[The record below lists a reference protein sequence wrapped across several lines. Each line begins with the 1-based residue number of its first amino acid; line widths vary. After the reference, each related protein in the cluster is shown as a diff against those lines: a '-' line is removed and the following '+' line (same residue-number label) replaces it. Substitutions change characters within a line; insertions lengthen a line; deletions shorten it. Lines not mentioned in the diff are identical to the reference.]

1 MPTLQEQAKTIND
14 LIDKAKTAADKGDIE
29 TARKLQEE
37 IQTAK
42 DAYNS
47 EKEVVDAISAEEKVG
62 GDSEPATS
70 KESETEEK
78 NDKPDAEKDLK
89 KPAPEKEEST
99 KEEEPKADEKEQP
112 EEKPEAPVEEKTP
125 EELEEE
131 KKKKLGGKR
140 SMARK
145 ILGNQDN
152 KFSEETQAFLDY
164 VKTKGAQRDNVTS
177 VEAQPI
183 IPEDIKYQPEE
194 LPETFVDLKKF
205 VNVQPVTTAAGSH
218 PILNPAQ
225 ETMVSVEELEKNPEL
240 AKPKFTDIDYKVKT
254 YRGQIPVSQES
265 LDDSE
270 ANLANIVAQ
279 NNARQAVNTTNKYIA
294 DVMKSFEAVNTA
306 DLDDIKQI
314 INVEIDP
321 AYNLSLVVSQSFYQA
336 LDTLKDKNGQYL
348 LKQDITSPTGTVLF
362 GRPVF
367 IIKDELFGNK
377 GDKKAFIGDLKYAVF
392 FADRK
397 QASVKWVENEI
408 YGQVLAAYMRFDVKK
423 GVEEAGRFLTYTGT
437 AGDLGTGSEPQA

>member
-1 MPTLQEQAKTIND
+1 MATLQEQAKSIND
-14 LIDKAKTAADKGDIE
+14 LIDQAQKAVNNGDVE
-29 TARKLQEE
+29 TARKLKEE
-37 IQTAK
+37 IQQAK
-42 DAYNS
+42 DTYN
-47 EKEVVDAISAEEKVG
+47 EQKEIVDSVSAEEKIS
-62 GDSEPATS
+62 GDSEAS
-70 KESETEEK
+70 KDKTETEEK
-78 NDKPDAEKDLK
+78 NDKPEAETVPEKDTEAK
-89 KPAPEKEEST
+89 QEGDK
-99 KEEEPKADEKEQP
+99 EPKADEEEVP
-112 EEKPEAPVEEKTP
+112 EEKPETPVEEKTP

-140 SMARK
+140 SMARQ
-145 ILGNQDN
+145 ILENKENQLSDEA
-152 KFSEETQAFLDY
+152 KGFVEYLKS
-164 VKTKGAQRDNVTS
+164 KGAKRDNVKS
-177 VEAQPI
+177 VDAQPI

-408 YGQVLAAYMRFDVKK
+408 YGQILAAYMRFDVKK

>member
-1 MPTLQEQAKTIND
+1 MPTLQEQAKSIND
-14 LIDKAKTAADKGDIE
+14 LIDQAQKAVNNGDVE
-29 TARKLQEE
+29 TARKLKEE
-37 IQTAK
+37 ITQAK
-42 DAYNS
+42 EAYN
-47 EKEVVDAISAEEKVG
+47 EQKEIVDSVSAEEKIS
-62 GDSEPATS
+62 GDSEAP
-70 KESETEEK
+70 KETTETEEK
-78 NDKPDAEKDLK
+78 NDKPDAESALEKDAEA
-89 KPAPEKEEST
+89 KPEQDK
-99 KEEEPKADEKEQP
+99 EPKADEKEVP
-112 EEKPEAPVEEKTP
+112 EEKPETPVEEKTP

-145 ILGNQDN
+145 ILGNQD
-152 KFSEETQAFLDY
+152 KFSEETEAFLNY
-164 VKTKGAQRDNVTS
+164 VKSKGAQRDNVTS

-183 IPEDIKYQPEE
+183 IPEDIKYTPEE

-205 VNVQPVTTAAGSH
+205 VNVQPVTTASGSH

-225 ETMVSVEELEKNPEL
+225 ETMVSVEELAKNPEL
-240 AKPKFTDIDYKVKT
+240 ASPKFTDIDYKVKT
-254 YRGQIPVSQES
+254 YRGQIPVSQEA

-270 ANLANIVAQ
+270 ANLANIIAK

-294 DVMKSFEAVNTA
+294 DVMKSFAPVDTA
-306 DLDDIKQI
+306 NLDDIKAI
-314 INVEIDP
+314 INVDIDP

-367 IIKDELFGNK
+367 IIKDELFGAK
-377 GDKKAFIGDLKYAVF
+377 GDKKAFIGDLNYAVF

-408 YGQVLAAYMRFDVKK
+408 YGQILAAYMRFDVKK
-423 GVEEAGRFLTYTGT
+423 GVEEAGRFITYTGT
-437 AGDLGTGSEPQA
+437 AGDLGTGSEPVA

>member
-1 MPTLQEQAKTIND
+1 MATLQEQAKSIND
-14 LIDKAKTAADKGDIE
+14 LIDQAQKAVNNGDVE
-29 TARKLQEE
+29 TARKLKEE
-37 IQTAK
+37 IQQAK
-42 DAYNS
+42 DTYN
-47 EKEVVDAISAEEKVG
+47 EQKEIVDSVSAEEKIS
-62 GDSEPATS
+62 GDSEAP
-70 KESETEEK
+70 KEKTETEAK
-78 NDKPDAEKDLK
+78 NDKPEAETVPEKDTEA
-89 KPAPEKEEST
+89 KPDVDK
-99 KEEEPKADEKEQP
+99 EPKADEKEQP
-112 EEKPEAPVEEKTP
+112 EEKPEIPVEEKTP

-140 SMARK
+140 SMARQ
-145 ILGNQDN
+145 ILENKENQLSDEA
-152 KFSEETQAFLDY
+152 KGFVEYLKS
-164 VKTKGAQRDNVTS
+164 KGAKRDNVKS
-177 VEAQPI
+177 VDAQPI

>member
-1 MPTLQEQAKTIND
+1 MATLQEQAKSIND
-14 LIDKAKTAADKGDIE
+14 LIDQAQKAVNNGDVE
-29 TARKLQEE
+29 TARKLKEE
-37 IQTAK
+37 IQQAK
-42 DAYNS
+42 DTYN
-47 EKEVVDAISAEEKVG
+47 EQKEIVDSVSAEEKIS
-62 GDSEPATS
+62 GDSEAP
-70 KESETEEK
+70 KEKTETEAKNEKPEAENVPEK
-78 NDKPDAEKDLK
+78 NAEAKPDVDK
-89 KPAPEKEEST
+89 
-99 KEEEPKADEKEQP
+99 EPKADEKEQP
-112 EEKPEAPVEEKTP
+112 EEKPETPVEEKTP

-140 SMARK
+140 SMARQ
-145 ILGNQDN
+145 ILENKEN
-152 KFSEETQAFLDY
+152 KFSEEAEAFLKY
-164 VKTKGAQRDNVTS
+164 VQSKGAQRDNVTS

-205 VNVQPVTTAAGSH
+205 VNVQPVTTASGSH

-225 ETMVSVEELEKNPEL
+225 ETMVSVEELAKNPEL
-240 AKPKFTDIDYKVKT
+240 ASPKFTDIDYKVKT
-254 YRGQIPVSQES
+254 YRGQIPVSQEA

-270 ANLANIVAQ
+270 ANLANIIAK

-294 DVMKSFEAVNTA
+294 DVMKSFEPVDTA
-306 DLDDIKQI
+306 NLDDIKAI
-314 INVEIDP
+314 INVDIDP

-367 IIKDELFGNK
+367 IIKDELFGAK
-377 GDKKAFIGDLKYAVF
+377 GDKKAFIGDLNYAVF

-408 YGQVLAAYMRFDVKK
+408 YGQILAAYMRFDVKK
-423 GVEEAGRFLTYTGT
+423 GVEEAGRFITYTGT
-437 AGDLGTGSEPQA
+437 AGDLGTGSEPTA

>member
-1 MPTLQEQAKTIND
+1 MATLQEQAKSIND
-14 LIDKAKTAADKGDIE
+14 LIDQAQKAVNNGDVE
-29 TARKLQEE
+29 TARKLKEE
-37 IQTAK
+37 IQQAK
-42 DAYNS
+42 DTYN
-47 EKEVVDAISAEEKVG
+47 EQKEIVDSVSAEEKIS
-62 GDSEPATS
+62 GDSEAPKDKT
-70 KESETEEK
+70 ETEAKNEKPEAENVPEK
-78 NDKPDAEKDLK
+78 NAEAKPDVDK
-89 KPAPEKEEST
+89 
-99 KEEEPKADEKEQP
+99 EPKADEKEQP
-112 EEKPEAPVEEKTP
+112 EEKPETPIEEKTP

-145 ILGNQDN
+145 ILENKENQLSDEA
-152 KFSEETQAFLDY
+152 KGFVEYLKS
-164 VKTKGAQRDNVTS
+164 KGAKRDNVKS
-177 VEAQPI
+177 VDAQPI

>member
-1 MPTLQEQAKTIND
+1 MATLQEQAKSIND
-14 LIDKAKTAADKGDIE
+14 LIDQAQKAVNNGDVE
-29 TARKLQEE
+29 TARKLKEE
-37 IQTAK
+37 IQQAK
-42 DAYNS
+42 DTYN
-47 EKEVVDAISAEEKVG
+47 EQKEIVDSVSAEEKIS
-62 GDSEPATS
+62 GDSEAP
-70 KESETEEK
+70 KEKTETEAK
-78 NDKPDAEKDLK
+78 NEKPDAEPPTEDKQ
-89 KPAPEKEEST
+89 PEQDKA
-99 KEEEPKADEKEQP
+99 PKADEKEVP
-112 EEKPEAPVEEKTP
+112 EEKPETPVEEKTP

-152 KFSEETQAFLDY
+152 KFSEETEAFLNY
-164 VKTKGAQRDNVTS
+164 VKSKGAQRDNVTS

-205 VNVQPVTTAAGSH
+205 VNVQPVTTASGSH

-225 ETMVSVEELEKNPEL
+225 ETMVSVEELAKNPEL
-240 AKPKFTDIDYKVKT
+240 ASPKFTDIDYKVKT
-254 YRGQIPVSQES
+254 YRGQIPVSQEA

-270 ANLANIVAQ
+270 ANLANIIAR

-294 DVMKSFEAVNTA
+294 DVMKTFAPVDTA
-306 DLDDIKQI
+306 NLDDIKQI

-367 IIKDELFGNK
+367 IIKDELFGAK
-377 GDKKAFIGDLKYAVF
+377 GDKKAFIGDLNYAVF

-408 YGQVLAAYMRFDVKK
+408 YGQILAAYMRFDVKK
-423 GVEEAGRFLTYTGT
+423 GVEEAGRFITYTGT
-437 AGDLGTGSEPQA
+437 AGDLGTGSEPTA

>member
-1 MPTLQEQAKTIND
+1 MPTLQEQAKSIND
-14 LIDKAKTAADKGDIE
+14 LIDQAQTAANKGDIE
-29 TARKLQEE
+29 TARKLQDE
-37 IQTAK
+37 ITQAK
-42 DAYNS
+42 EAYNS
-47 EKEVVDAISAEEKVG
+47 EKEVVDSVSSEEKIDG
-62 GDSEPATS
+62 GSETS
-70 KESETEEK
+70 EDKTETEEK
-78 NDKPDAEKDLK
+78 NEKPDAEP
-89 KPAPEKEEST
+89 PAEDKE
-99 KEEEPKADEKEQP
+99 ADEKPKEDEGEQP
-112 EEKPEAPVEEKTP
+112 EEKEEESVEEP
-125 EELEEE
+125 SEEELEEE

-140 SMARK
+140 SMARQ
-145 ILGNQDN
+145 ILEN
-152 KFSEETQAFLDY
+152 KENKYSEETQAFLDY

-205 VNVQPVTTAAGSH
+205 VNVQPVTTASGSH

-225 ETMVSVEELEKNPEL
+225 ETMVSVEELAKNPEL
-240 AKPKFTDIDYKVKT
+240 ASPKFTDIDYKVKT
-254 YRGQIPVSQES
+254 YRGQIPVSQEA

-270 ANLANIVAQ
+270 ANLANIIAK

-294 DVMKSFEAVNTA
+294 DVMKSFAAVDTA
-306 DLDDIKQI
+306 NLDDIKQI
-314 INVEIDP
+314 INVDIDP

-367 IIKDELFGNK
+367 IIKDELFGVK
-377 GDKKAFIGDLKYAVF
+377 GDKKAFIGDLNYAVF

-408 YGQVLAAYMRFDVKK
+408 YGQILAAYMRFDVKK

-437 AGDLGTGSEPQA
+437 AGDGTTTEPTA

>member
-1 MPTLQEQAKTIND
+1 MATLQEQAKSIND
-14 LIDKAKTAADKGDIE
+14 LIDQAQRAVNNGDVE
-29 TARKLQEE
+29 TARKLKEE
-37 IQTAK
+37 ITQAK
-42 DAYNS
+42 DTYN
-47 EKEVVDAISAEEKVG
+47 EQKEIVDSVSAEEKIS
-62 GDSEPATS
+62 GDSEAP
-70 KESETEEK
+70 KETTETEEK
-78 NDKPDAEKDLK
+78 NDKPDAESAPKKDAEV
-89 KPAPEKEEST
+89 KPEQDKET
-99 KEEEPKADEKEQP
+99 KADEKEVP
-112 EEKPEAPVEEKTP
+112 EENPETPVEEKTP
-125 EELEEE
+125 EELIDE

-140 SMARK
+140 SMART
-145 ILGNQDN
+145 ILDNKDN
-152 KFSEETQAFLDY
+152 KFSEEAQNFMKY
-164 VKTKGAQRDNVTS
+164 VKSKGAQRDNVTS

-205 VNVQPVTTAAGSH
+205 VNVQPVTTASGSH

-225 ETMVSVEELEKNPEL
+225 ETMVSVEELAKNPEL
-240 AKPKFTDIDYKVKT
+240 ASPKFTDIDYKVKT
-254 YRGQIPVSQES
+254 YRGQIPVSQEA

-270 ANLANIVAQ
+270 ANLANIIAK

-294 DVMKSFEAVNTA
+294 DVMKSFEPVDTA
-306 DLDDIKQI
+306 NLDDIKAI
-314 INVEIDP
+314 INVDIDP

-367 IIKDELFGNK
+367 IIKDELFGAK
-377 GDKKAFIGDLKYAVF
+377 GDKKAFIGDLNYAVF

-408 YGQVLAAYMRFDVKK
+408 YGQILAAYMRFDVKK
-423 GVEEAGRFLTYTGT
+423 GVEEAGRFITYTGT

>member
-1 MPTLQEQAKTIND
+1 MATLQEQAKSIND
-14 LIDKAKTAADKGDIE
+14 LIDQAQKAVNNGDVE
-29 TARKLQEE
+29 TARKLKEE
-37 IQTAK
+37 IQQAK
-42 DAYNS
+42 DTYN
-47 EKEVVDAISAEEKVG
+47 EQKEIVDSVSAEEKIS
-62 GDSEPATS
+62 GDSEAP
-70 KESETEEK
+70 KEKTETEAKNEK
-78 NDKPDAEKDLK
+78 PEAETVPEKDTEAKPDVDK
-89 KPAPEKEEST
+89 
-99 KEEEPKADEKEQP
+99 EPKADEKEQP
-112 EEKPEAPVEEKTP
+112 EEKPETPVEEKTP

-140 SMARK
+140 SMARQ
-145 ILGNQDN
+145 ILENKENQLSD
-152 KFSEETQAFLDY
+152 E
-164 VKTKGAQRDNVTS
+164 VKGFVEYLKSKGAKRDNVKS
-177 VEAQPI
+177 VDAQPI

-306 DLDDIKQI
+306 NLDDIKEI

-336 LDTLKDKNGQYL
+336 LDTLKDKNEQYL

-367 IIKDELFGNK
+367 IIKDELFGAK

-397 QASVKWVENEI
+397 QVSVKWVENEI

>member
-1 MPTLQEQAKTIND
+1 MATLKEQAKSIND
-14 LIDKAKTAADKGDIE
+14 LIDQAQKAVNNGDVE
-29 TARKLQEE
+29 TARKLKEE
-37 IQTAK
+37 IQQAK
-42 DAYNS
+42 DIYN
-47 EKEVVDAISAEEKVG
+47 EQKEIVDSVSAEEKIS
-62 GDSEPATS
+62 GDSEAP
-70 KESETEEK
+70 KEKTETEAKNEKPEAENVPEK
-78 NDKPDAEKDLK
+78 NAEAKPDVDK
-89 KPAPEKEEST
+89 
-99 KEEEPKADEKEQP
+99 EPKADEKEQP
-112 EEKPEAPVEEKTP
+112 EEKPETPVEEKTP

-140 SMARK
+140 SMARQ
-145 ILGNQDN
+145 ILENKENQLSDEA
-152 KFSEETQAFLDY
+152 KGFVEYLKS
-164 VKTKGAQRDNVTS
+164 KGAKRDNVKS
-177 VEAQPI
+177 VDAQPI

-367 IIKDELFGNK
+367 IIKDELFGVK
-377 GDKKAFIGDLKYAVF
+377 GDKKAFIGDLNYAVF

-408 YGQVLAAYMRFDVKK
+408 YGQILAAYMRFDVKK

-437 AGDLGTGSEPQA
+437 AGDLGTGSEPTA

>member
-1 MPTLQEQAKTIND
+1 MATLQEQAKSIND
-14 LIDKAKTAADKGDIE
+14 LIDQAQKAVKNGDVE
-29 TARKLQEE
+29 TARKLKEE
-37 IQTAK
+37 IQQAK
-42 DAYNS
+42 DTYN
-47 EKEVVDAISAEEKVG
+47 EQKEIVDSVSAEEKIS
-62 GDSEPATS
+62 GDSEAP
-70 KESETEEK
+70 KEKTETEAK
-78 NDKPDAEKDLK
+78 NEKPDAEPPTEDKQ
-89 KPAPEKEEST
+89 PEQDK
-99 KEEEPKADEKEQP
+99 EPKANEKEVP
-112 EEKPEAPVEEKTP
+112 EEKPETPVEEKTP

-152 KFSEETQAFLDY
+152 KFSEETEAFLNY
-164 VKTKGAQRDNVTS
+164 VKSKGAQRDNVTS

-205 VNVQPVTTAAGSH
+205 VNVQPVTTASGSH

-225 ETMVSVEELEKNPEL
+225 ETMVSVEELAKNPEL
-240 AKPKFTDIDYKVKT
+240 ASPKFTDIDYKVKT
-254 YRGQIPVSQES
+254 YRGQIPVSQEA

-270 ANLANIVAQ
+270 ANLANIIAK

-294 DVMKSFEAVNTA
+294 DVMKTFAPVDTA
-306 DLDDIKQI
+306 NLDDIKQI

-367 IIKDELFGNK
+367 IIKDELFGAK
-377 GDKKAFIGDLKYAVF
+377 GDKKAFIGDLNYAVF

-408 YGQVLAAYMRFDVKK
+408 YGQILAAYMRFDVKK
-423 GVEEAGRFLTYTGT
+423 GVEEAGRFITYTGT
-437 AGDLGTGSEPQA
+437 AGDLGTGSEPTA

>member
-1 MPTLQEQAKTIND
+1 MPTLQEQAKSIND
-14 LIDKAKTAADKGDIE
+14 LIDQAQSAANKGDIK

-37 IQTAK
+37 ITQAK

-47 EKEVVDAISAEEKVG
+47 EKEVVDSISAEEKVG
-62 GDSEPATS
+62 SDSEAP
-70 KESETEEK
+70 KETTETEEK
-78 NDKPDAEKDLK
+78 NDKPDAEPSAEEKDVED
-89 KPAPEKEEST
+89 KP
-99 KEEEPKADEKEQP
+99 EPKTEET
-112 EEKPEAPVEEKTP
+112 EKPEAPVEEKTP
-125 EELEEE
+125 EELDEE

-140 SMARK
+140 SMARQ
-145 ILGNQDN
+145 ILENKEN
-152 KFSEETQAFLDY
+152 KFSKEAEAFLKY
-164 VKTKGAQRDNVTS
+164 VQSKGAQRDNVTS

-205 VNVQPVTTAAGSH
+205 VNVQPVTTASGSH

-225 ETMVSVEELEKNPEL
+225 ETMVSVEELAKNPEL
-240 AKPKFTDIDYKVKT
+240 ASPKFTDIDYKVKT
-254 YRGQIPVSQES
+254 YRGQIPVSQEA

-270 ANLANIVAQ
+270 ANLANIIAK

-294 DVMKSFEAVNTA
+294 DVMKSFAPVNTA
-306 DLDDIKQI
+306 NLDDIKQI
-314 INVEIDP
+314 INVDIDP
-321 AYNLSLVVSQSFYQA
+321 AYNLSIVASQSFYQA

-367 IIKDELFGNK
+367 IIKDELFGVK
-377 GDKKAFIGDLKYAVF
+377 GDKKAFIGDLNYAVF

-408 YGQVLAAYMRFDVKK
+408 YGQILAAYMRFDVKK

-437 AGDLGTGSEPQA
+437 AGDGGTTETTDPAA

>member
-1 MPTLQEQAKTIND
+1 MATLQEQAKSIND
-14 LIDKAKTAADKGDIE
+14 LIDQAQKAVNNGDVE
-29 TARKLQEE
+29 TARKLKEE
-37 IQTAK
+37 IQQAK
-42 DAYNS
+42 DTYN
-47 EKEVVDAISAEEKVG
+47 EQKEIVDSVSAEEKIS
-62 GDSEPATS
+62 GDSEAP
-70 KESETEEK
+70 KEKTETEAKNEK
-78 NDKPDAEKDLK
+78 PEAETVPEKDTEAKPDVDK
-89 KPAPEKEEST
+89 
-99 KEEEPKADEKEQP
+99 EPKADEKEQP
-112 EEKPEAPVEEKTP
+112 EEKPETPVEEKTP

-140 SMARK
+140 SMARQ
-145 ILGNQDN
+145 ILENKENQLSD
-152 KFSEETQAFLDY
+152 E
-164 VKTKGAQRDNVTS
+164 VKGFVEYLKSKGAKRDNVKS
-177 VEAQPI
+177 VDAQPI

-306 DLDDIKQI
+306 NLDDIKEI

-336 LDTLKDKNGQYL
+336 LDTLKDKNEQYL

>member
-1 MPTLQEQAKTIND
+1 MATLQEQAKSIND
-14 LIDKAKTAADKGDIE
+14 LIDQAQKAVNNGDVE
-29 TARKLQEE
+29 TARKLKEE
-37 IQTAK
+37 IQQAK
-42 DAYNS
+42 DTYN
-47 EKEVVDAISAEEKVG
+47 EQKEIVDSLSAEEKIS
-62 GDSEPATS
+62 GDSEAP
-70 KESETEEK
+70 KEKTETEAK
-78 NDKPDAEKDLK
+78 NEKPDAEPPTEDKQ
-89 KPAPEKEEST
+89 PEQDKA
-99 KEEEPKADEKEQP
+99 PKADEKEVP
-112 EEKPEAPVEEKTP
+112 EEKPETPVEEKTP

-140 SMARK
+140 SMARQ
-145 ILGNQDN
+145 ILEN
-152 KFSEETQAFLDY
+152 KENKYSEETQAFLNY

-205 VNVQPVTTAAGSH
+205 VNVQPVTTASGSH

-225 ETMVSVEELEKNPEL
+225 ETMVSVEELAKNPEL
-240 AKPKFTDIDYKVKT
+240 ASPKFTDIDYKVKT
-254 YRGQIPVSQES
+254 YRGQIPVSQEA

-270 ANLANIVAQ
+270 ANLANIIAK
-279 NNARQAVNTTNKYIA
+279 NNARQAVNTTNKHIA
-294 DVMKSFEAVNTA
+294 YVMKTFAPVDTA
-306 DLDDIKQI
+306 NLDDIKQI
-314 INVEIDP
+314 INVDIDP

-367 IIKDELFGNK
+367 IIKDELFGVK
-377 GDKKAFIGDLKYAVF
+377 GDKKAFIGDLNYAVF

-408 YGQVLAAYMRFDVKK
+408 YGQILAAYMRFDVKK

-437 AGDLGTGSEPQA
+437 AGDVVTP

>member
-1 MPTLQEQAKTIND
+1 MATLQEQAKSIND
-14 LIDKAKTAADKGDIE
+14 LIDQAQKAVNNGDVE
-29 TARKLQEE
+29 TARKLKEE
-37 IQTAK
+37 IQQAK
-42 DAYNS
+42 DTYN
-47 EKEVVDAISAEEKVG
+47 EQKEIVDSVSAEEKIS
-62 GDSEPATS
+62 GDSEAP
-70 KESETEEK
+70 KEKTETEAKNEK
-78 NDKPDAEKDLK
+78 PEAETVPEKDTEAKPDVDK
-89 KPAPEKEEST
+89 
-99 KEEEPKADEKEQP
+99 EPKADEKEQP
-112 EEKPEAPVEEKTP
+112 EEKPETPVEEKTP

-205 VNVQPVTTAAGSH
+205 VNVQPVTTASGSH

-225 ETMVSVEELEKNPEL
+225 ETMVSVEELAKNPEL
-240 AKPKFTDIDYKVKT
+240 ASPKFTDIDYKVKT
-254 YRGQIPVSQES
+254 YRGQIPVSQEA

-270 ANLANIVAQ
+270 ANLANIIAK

-294 DVMKSFEAVNTA
+294 DVMKSFAAVDTA
-306 DLDDIKQI
+306 NLDDIKQI
-314 INVEIDP
+314 INVDIDP

-367 IIKDELFGNK
+367 IIKDELFGVK

-408 YGQVLAAYMRFDVKK
+408 YGQILAAYMRFDVKK

-437 AGDLGTGSEPQA
+437 AGDVVTP

>member
-1 MPTLQEQAKTIND
+1 MATLQEQAKSIND
-14 LIDKAKTAADKGDIE
+14 LIDQAQKAVNNGDVE
-29 TARKLQEE
+29 TARKLKEE
-37 IQTAK
+37 IQQAK
-42 DAYNS
+42 DTYN
-47 EKEVVDAISAEEKVG
+47 EQKEIVDSVSAEEKIS
-62 GDSEPATS
+62 GDSEAS
-70 KESETEEK
+70 KDKTETEEK
-78 NDKPDAEKDLK
+78 NDKPEAETVPEKDTEAK
-89 KPAPEKEEST
+89 QEGDK
-99 KEEEPKADEKEQP
+99 EPKADEKEQP
-112 EEKPEAPVEEKTP
+112 VEKPEAPIEEKTP

-140 SMARK
+140 SMARQ
-145 ILGNQDN
+145 ILDNKDN
-152 KFSEETQAFLDY
+152 KFSEEAQNFMKY
-164 VKTKGAQRDNVTS
+164 IKSKGAQRDNVTS

-205 VNVQPVTTAAGSH
+205 VNVQPVTTASGSH

-225 ETMVSVEELEKNPEL
+225 ETMVSVEELAKNPEL
-240 AKPKFTDIDYKVKT
+240 ASPKFTDIDYKVKT
-254 YRGQIPVSQES
+254 YRGQIPVSQEA

-270 ANLANIVAQ
+270 ANLANIIAK

-306 DLDDIKQI
+306 NLDDIKAI

-321 AYNLSLVVSQSFYQA
+321 SYNLSLVVSQSFYQA

-367 IIKDELFGNK
+367 IIKDELFGAK
-377 GDKKAFIGDLKYAVF
+377 GDKKAFIGDLNYAVF

-408 YGQVLAAYMRFDVKK
+408 YGQILAAYMRFDVKK

>member
-1 MPTLQEQAKTIND
+1 MATLQEQAKSIND
-14 LIDKAKTAADKGDIE
+14 LIDQAQKAVNNGDVE
-29 TARKLQEE
+29 TARKLKEE
-37 IQTAK
+37 IQQAK
-42 DAYNS
+42 DTYN
-47 EKEVVDAISAEEKVG
+47 EQKEIVDSVSAEEKIS
-62 GDSEPATS
+62 GDSEAS
-70 KESETEEK
+70 KDKTETEEK
-78 NDKPDAEKDLK
+78 NDKPEAETVPEKDTEAK
-89 KPAPEKEEST
+89 QEGDK
-99 KEEEPKADEKEQP
+99 EPKADEKEQP
-112 EEKPEAPVEEKTP
+112 EEKPETPIEEKTP

-140 SMARK
+140 SMARQ
-145 ILGNQDN
+145 ILENKENQLSDEA
-152 KFSEETQAFLDY
+152 KGFVEYLKS
-164 VKTKGAQRDNVTS
+164 KGAKRDNVKS
-177 VEAQPI
+177 VDAQPI

-408 YGQVLAAYMRFDVKK
+408 YGQILAAYMRFDVKK

>member
-1 MPTLQEQAKTIND
+1 MATLQEQAKSIND
-14 LIDKAKTAADKGDIE
+14 LIDQAQKAVNNGDVE
-29 TARKLQEE
+29 TARKLKEE
-37 IQTAK
+37 IQQAK
-42 DAYNS
+42 DTYN
-47 EKEVVDAISAEEKVG
+47 EQKEIVDSVSAEEKIS
-62 GDSEPATS
+62 GDSEAP
-70 KESETEEK
+70 KEKTETEAKNEKPEAENVPEK
-78 NDKPDAEKDLK
+78 NAEAKPDVDK
-89 KPAPEKEEST
+89 
-99 KEEEPKADEKEQP
+99 EPKADEKEQP
-112 EEKPEAPVEEKTP
+112 EEKPETPVEEKTP

-140 SMARK
+140 SMARQ
-145 ILGNQDN
+145 ILENKEN
-152 KFSEETQAFLDY
+152 KFSEEAEAFLKY
-164 VKTKGAQRDNVTS
+164 VQSKGAQRDNVTS

-205 VNVQPVTTAAGSH
+205 VNVQPVTTASGSH

-225 ETMVSVEELEKNPEL
+225 ETMVSVEELAKNPEL
-240 AKPKFTDIDYKVKT
+240 ASPKFTDIDYKVKT
-254 YRGQIPVSQES
+254 YRGQIPVSQEA

-270 ANLANIVAQ
+270 ANLANIIAK

-294 DVMKSFEAVNTA
+294 DVMKSFEPVDTA
-306 DLDDIKQI
+306 NLDDIKAI
-314 INVEIDP
+314 INVDIDP

-336 LDTLKDKNGQYL
+336 LDTLKDKNDQYL

-367 IIKDELFGNK
+367 IIKDELFGAK
-377 GDKKAFIGDLKYAVF
+377 GDKKAFIGDLNYAVF

-397 QASVKWVENEI
+397 QASVKWVEHAI

-437 AGDLGTGSEPQA
+437 AGDLGTGSEPTA

>member
-1 MPTLQEQAKTIND
+1 MATLQEQAKSIND
-14 LIDKAKTAADKGDIE
+14 LIDQAQKAVNNGDVE
-29 TARKLQEE
+29 TARKLKEE
-37 IQTAK
+37 IQQAK
-42 DAYNS
+42 DTYN
-47 EKEVVDAISAEEKVG
+47 EQKEIVDSVSAEEKIS
-62 GDSEPATS
+62 GDSEAP
-70 KESETEEK
+70 KEKTETEAKNEK
-78 NDKPDAEKDLK
+78 PEAETVPEKDTEAKPDVDK
-89 KPAPEKEEST
+89 
-99 KEEEPKADEKEQP
+99 EPKADEKKQP
-112 EEKPEAPVEEKTP
+112 EEKPETPIEEKTP

-140 SMARK
+140 SMARQ
-145 ILGNQDN
+145 ILENKENQLSD
-152 KFSEETQAFLDY
+152 E
-164 VKTKGAQRDNVTS
+164 VKGFVEYLKSKGAKRDNVKS
-177 VEAQPI
+177 VDAQPI

-306 DLDDIKQI
+306 NLDDIKEI

-336 LDTLKDKNGQYL
+336 LDTLKDKNEQYL

-408 YGQVLAAYMRFDVKK
+408 YGQILAAYMRFDVKK

>member
-1 MPTLQEQAKTIND
+1 MATLQEQAKSIND
-14 LIDKAKTAADKGDIE
+14 LIDQAQKAVNNGDVE
-29 TARKLQEE
+29 TARKLKEE
-37 IQTAK
+37 IQQAK
-42 DAYNS
+42 DTYN
-47 EKEVVDAISAEEKVG
+47 EQKEIVDSVSAEEKIS
-62 GDSEPATS
+62 GDSEAS
-70 KESETEEK
+70 KDKTETEEK
-78 NDKPDAEKDLK
+78 NDKPEAETVPEKDTEAK
-89 KPAPEKEEST
+89 QEGDK
-99 KEEEPKADEKEQP
+99 EPKADEEEQP
-112 EEKPEAPVEEKTP
+112 EEKPEAPVEEQTP

-140 SMARK
+140 SMARQ
-145 ILGNQDN
+145 ILENKEN
-152 KFSEETQAFLDY
+152 KFSEEAEAFLKY
-164 VKTKGAQRDNVTS
+164 VQSKGAQRDNVTS

-205 VNVQPVTTAAGSH
+205 VNVQPVTTASGSH

-225 ETMVSVEELEKNPEL
+225 ETMVSVEELAKNPEL
-240 AKPKFTDIDYKVKT
+240 ASPKFTDIDYKVKT
-254 YRGQIPVSQES
+254 YRGQIPVSQEA

-270 ANLANIVAQ
+270 ANLANIIAK

-408 YGQVLAAYMRFDVKK
+408 YGQILAAYMRFDVKK

>member
-1 MPTLQEQAKTIND
+1 MATLQEQAKSIND
-14 LIDKAKTAADKGDIE
+14 LIDQAQKAVNNGDVE
-29 TARKLQEE
+29 TARKLKEE
-37 IQTAK
+37 IQQAK
-42 DAYNS
+42 DTYN
-47 EKEVVDAISAEEKVG
+47 EQKEIVDSVSAEEKIS
-62 GDSEPATS
+62 GDAEAP
-70 KESETEEK
+70 KEKTETEAK
-78 NDKPDAEKDLK
+78 NEKPDAESPAEDK
-89 KPAPEKEEST
+89 KVEKQPEQDKET
-99 KEEEPKADEKEQP
+99 KADEKEVP
-112 EEKPEAPVEEKTP
+112 EEKPETPVEEKTP

-152 KFSEETQAFLDY
+152 KFSEETEAFLNY
-164 VKTKGAQRDNVTS
+164 VKSKGAQRDNVTS

-205 VNVQPVTTAAGSH
+205 VNVQPVTTASGSH

-225 ETMVSVEELEKNPEL
+225 ETMVSVEELAKNPEL
-240 AKPKFTDIDYKVKT
+240 ASPKFTDIDYKVKT
-254 YRGQIPVSQES
+254 YRGQIPVSQEA

-270 ANLANIVAQ
+270 ANLANIIAK

-294 DVMKSFEAVNTA
+294 EVMKSFEAVDTA
-306 DLDDIKQI
+306 NLDDIKAI
-314 INVEIDP
+314 INVDIDP

-367 IIKDELFGNK
+367 IIKDELFGDK
-377 GDKKAFIGDLKYAVF
+377 GDKKAFIGDLNYAVF

-423 GVEEAGRFLTYTGT
+423 GVEEAGRFITYTGT

>member
-1 MPTLQEQAKTIND
+1 
-14 LIDKAKTAADKGDIE
+14 
-29 TARKLQEE
+29 
-37 IQTAK
+37 
-42 DAYNS
+42 
-47 EKEVVDAISAEEKVG
+47 
-62 GDSEPATS
+62 
-70 KESETEEK
+70 
-78 NDKPDAEKDLK
+78 
-89 KPAPEKEEST
+89 
-99 KEEEPKADEKEQP
+99 
-112 EEKPEAPVEEKTP
+112 
-125 EELEEE
+125 
-131 KKKKLGGKR
+131 
-140 SMARK
+140 MARQ
-145 ILGNQDN
+145 ILEN
-152 KFSEETQAFLDY
+152 KENKYSEETQAFLNY

-205 VNVQPVTTAAGSH
+205 VNVQPVTTASGSH

-225 ETMVSVEELEKNPEL
+225 ETMVSVEELAKNPEL
-240 AKPKFTDIDYKVKT
+240 ASPKFTDIDYKVKT
-254 YRGQIPVSQES
+254 YRGQIPVSQEA

-270 ANLANIVAQ
+270 ANLANIIAR

-294 DVMKSFEAVNTA
+294 DVMKTFAPVDTA
-306 DLDDIKQI
+306 NLDDIKQI
-314 INVEIDP
+314 INVDIDP

-367 IIKDELFGNK
+367 IIKDELFGVK
-377 GDKKAFIGDLKYAVF
+377 GDKKAFIGDLNYAVF

-408 YGQVLAAYMRFDVKK
+408 YGQILAAYMRFDVKK
-423 GVEEAGRFLTYTGT
+423 GVEEAGRFITYTGT
-437 AGDLGTGSEPQA
+437 AGDVVTP

>member
-1 MPTLQEQAKTIND
+1 MATLQEQAKSIND
-14 LIDKAKTAADKGDIE
+14 LIDQAQKAVNNGDVE
-29 TARKLQEE
+29 TARKLKEE
-37 IQTAK
+37 IQQAK
-42 DAYNS
+42 DTYN
-47 EKEVVDAISAEEKVG
+47 EQKEIVDSVSAEEKIS
-62 GDSEPATS
+62 GDSEAP
-70 KESETEEK
+70 KEKTETEAKNEKPEAENVPEK
-78 NDKPDAEKDLK
+78 NAEAKPDVDK
-89 KPAPEKEEST
+89 
-99 KEEEPKADEKEQP
+99 EPKADEKEVP
-112 EEKPEAPVEEKTP
+112 EEKPETPVEEKTP

-140 SMARK
+140 SMARQ
-145 ILGNQDN
+145 ILENKENQLSDEA
-152 KFSEETQAFLDY
+152 KGFVEYLKS
-164 VKTKGAQRDNVTS
+164 KGAKRDNVKS
-177 VEAQPI
+177 VDAQPI

-314 INVEIDP
+314 INVAIDP

-408 YGQVLAAYMRFDVKK
+408 YGQILAAYMRFDVKK

>member
-1 MPTLQEQAKTIND
+1 MATLQEQAKSIND
-14 LIDKAKTAADKGDIE
+14 LIDQAQKAVNNGDVE
-29 TARKLQEE
+29 TARKLKEE
-37 IQTAK
+37 IQQAK
-42 DAYNS
+42 DTYN
-47 EKEVVDAISAEEKVG
+47 EQKEIVDSVSAEEKIS
-62 GDSEPATS
+62 GDSEAP
-70 KESETEEK
+70 KEKTETEAK
-78 NDKPDAEKDLK
+78 NEKPDAEPPTEDKQ
-89 KPAPEKEEST
+89 PEQDKA
-99 KEEEPKADEKEQP
+99 PKADEKEVP
-112 EEKPEAPVEEKTP
+112 EEKPETPVEEKTP

-152 KFSEETQAFLDY
+152 KFSEETEAFLNY
-164 VKTKGAQRDNVTS
+164 VKSKGAQRDNVTS

-205 VNVQPVTTAAGSH
+205 VNVQPVTTASGSH

-225 ETMVSVEELEKNPEL
+225 ETMVSVEELAKNPEL
-240 AKPKFTDIDYKVKT
+240 ASPKFTDIDYKVKT
-254 YRGQIPVSQES
+254 YRGQIPVSQEA

-270 ANLANIVAQ
+270 ANLANIIAK

-294 DVMKSFEAVNTA
+294 DVMKSFAAVDTA
-306 DLDDIKQI
+306 NLDDIKQI
-314 INVEIDP
+314 INVDIDP

-367 IIKDELFGNK
+367 IIKDELFGVK
-377 GDKKAFIGDLKYAVF
+377 GDKKAFIGDLNYAVF

-408 YGQVLAAYMRFDVKK
+408 YGQILAAYMRFDVKK
-423 GVEEAGRFLTYTGT
+423 GVEEAGRFITYTGT
-437 AGDLGTGSEPQA
+437 AGDVVTP

>member
-1 MPTLQEQAKTIND
+1 MATLQEQAKSIND
-14 LIDKAKTAADKGDIE
+14 LIDQAQKAVNNGDVE
-29 TARKLQEE
+29 TARKLKEE
-37 IQTAK
+37 IQQAK
-42 DAYNS
+42 DTYN
-47 EKEVVDAISAEEKVG
+47 EQKEIVDSVSAEEKIS
-62 GDSEPATS
+62 GDSEAP
-70 KESETEEK
+70 KEKTETEAKNEK
-78 NDKPDAEKDLK
+78 PEAETVPEKDTEAKPDVDK
-89 KPAPEKEEST
+89 
-99 KEEEPKADEKEQP
+99 EPKADEKEQP
-112 EEKPEAPVEEKTP
+112 EEKPETPVEEKTP

-140 SMARK
+140 SMARQ
-145 ILGNQDN
+145 ILENKENQLSDEA
-152 KFSEETQAFLDY
+152 KGFVEYLKS
-164 VKTKGAQRDNVTS
+164 KGAKRDNVKS
-177 VEAQPI
+177 VDAQPI

>member
-1 MPTLQEQAKTIND
+1 MATLQEQAKSIND
-14 LIDKAKTAADKGDIE
+14 LIDQAQKAVNNGDVE
-29 TARKLQEE
+29 TARKLKEE
-37 IQTAK
+37 IQQAK
-42 DAYNS
+42 DTYN
-47 EKEVVDAISAEEKVG
+47 EQKEIVDSVSAEEKIS
-62 GDSEPATS
+62 GDSEAP
-70 KESETEEK
+70 KEKTETEAK
-78 NDKPDAEKDLK
+78 NEKPDAENVPK
-89 KPAPEKEEST
+89 KNAEAKPDFDK
-99 KEEEPKADEKEQP
+99 EPKADEKEQP
-112 EEKPEAPVEEKTP
+112 EEKPETPVEEKTP

-140 SMARK
+140 SMARQ
-145 ILGNQDN
+145 ILENKENQLSDEA
-152 KFSEETQAFLDY
+152 KGFVEYLKS
-164 VKTKGAQRDNVTS
+164 KGAKRDNVKS
-177 VEAQPI
+177 VDAQPI

>member
-1 MPTLQEQAKTIND
+1 MPTLQEQAKSIND
-14 LIDKAKTAADKGDIE
+14 LIDQAQSAANKGDIE
-29 TARKLQEE
+29 GARKLQEE
-37 IQTAK
+37 ITQAK
-42 DAYNS
+42 EAYNA
-47 EKEVVDAISAEEKVG
+47 EKEVVDSVSAEEKIS
-62 GDSEPATS
+62 GDSEAP
-70 KESETEEK
+70 KETTETEEK
-78 NDKPDAEKDLK
+78 NDKPDAESALEKDAEV
-89 KPAPEKEEST
+89 KPEQDEET
-99 KEEEPKADEKEQP
+99 KADE
-112 EEKPEAPVEEKTP
+112 EEKPEEPVEEKTP

-145 ILGNQDN
+145 ILGNQD
-152 KFSEETQAFLDY
+152 KFSEETEAFLNY
-164 VKTKGAQRDNVTS
+164 VKSKGAQRDNVTS

-183 IPEDIKYQPEE
+183 IPEDIKYTPEE

-205 VNVQPVTTAAGSH
+205 VNVQPVTTASGSH

-225 ETMVSVEELEKNPEL
+225 ETMVSVEELAKNPEL
-240 AKPKFTDIDYKVKT
+240 ASPKFTDIDYKVKT
-254 YRGQIPVSQES
+254 YRGQIPVSQEA

-270 ANLANIVAQ
+270 ANLANIIAK

-294 DVMKSFEAVNTA
+294 DVMKSFAPVDTA
-306 DLDDIKQI
+306 NLDDIKAI

-367 IIKDELFGNK
+367 IIKDELFGTK
-377 GDKKAFIGDLKYAVF
+377 GDKKAFIGDLNYSVF

-408 YGQVLAAYMRFDVKK
+408 YGQILAAYMRFDVKK
-423 GVEEAGRFLTYTGT
+423 GVEEAGRFITYTGT

>member
-1 MPTLQEQAKTIND
+1 MATLQEQAKSIND
-14 LIDKAKTAADKGDIE
+14 LIDQAQKAVNNGDVE

-37 IQTAK
+37 IQQAK
-42 DAYNS
+42 NAYN
-47 EKEVVDAISAEEKVG
+47 EQKEIVDAVSAEEKIS
-62 GDSEPATS
+62 GDSEAPKDKT
-70 KESETEEK
+70 ETEEK
-78 NDKPDAEKDLK
+78 NEKPDAEPPTEDK
-89 KPAPEKEEST
+89 KVDEQPEQEK
-99 KEEEPKADEKEQP
+99 EPKADEKEQP
-112 EEKPEAPVEEKTP
+112 EEKPETPVEEKTP

-205 VNVQPVTTAAGSH
+205 VNVQPVTTASGSH

-225 ETMVSVEELEKNPEL
+225 ETMVSVEELAKNPEL
-240 AKPKFTDIDYKVKT
+240 ASPKFTDIDYKVKT
-254 YRGQIPVSQES
+254 YRGQIPVSQEA

-270 ANLANIVAQ
+270 ANLANIIAK

-294 DVMKSFEAVNTA
+294 DVMKSFAAVDTA
-306 DLDDIKQI
+306 NLDDIKQI
-314 INVEIDP
+314 INVDIDP

-367 IIKDELFGNK
+367 IIKDELFGVK
-377 GDKKAFIGDLKYAVF
+377 GDKKAFIGDLNYAVF

-408 YGQVLAAYMRFDVKK
+408 YGQILAAYMRFDVKK

-437 AGDLGTGSEPQA
+437 AGDVVTP

>member
-1 MPTLQEQAKTIND
+1 MPTLQEQAKSIND
-14 LIDKAKTAADKGDIE
+14 LIDQAQTAANKGDIE
-29 TARKLQEE
+29 TARKLQDE
-37 IQTAK
+37 ITQAK
-42 DAYNS
+42 EAYNS
-47 EKEVVDAISAEEKVG
+47 EKEVVDSVSSEEKIDG
-62 GDSEPATS
+62 GSETS
-70 KESETEEK
+70 EDKTETEEK
-78 NDKPDAEKDLK
+78 NEKPDAEPPTEDKKVDEQPEQDK
-89 KPAPEKEEST
+89 KPKE
-99 KEEEPKADEKEQP
+99 DEGEQP
-112 EEKPEAPVEEKTP
+112 EEKEEESVEEP
-125 EELEEE
+125 SEEELEEE

-140 SMARK
+140 SMARQ
-145 ILGNQDN
+145 ILEN
-152 KFSEETQAFLDY
+152 KENKYSEETQAFLDY

-205 VNVQPVTTAAGSH
+205 VNVQPVTTASGSH

-225 ETMVSVEELEKNPEL
+225 ETMVSVEELAKNPEL
-240 AKPKFTDIDYKVKT
+240 ASPKFTDIDYKVKT
-254 YRGQIPVSQES
+254 YRGQIPVSQEA

-270 ANLANIVAQ
+270 ANLANIIAK

-294 DVMKSFEAVNTA
+294 DVMKSFAAVDTA
-306 DLDDIKQI
+306 NLDDIKQI
-314 INVEIDP
+314 INVDIDP

-367 IIKDELFGNK
+367 IIKDELFGVK
-377 GDKKAFIGDLKYAVF
+377 GDKKAFIGDLNYAVF

-408 YGQVLAAYMRFDVKK
+408 YGQILAAYMRFDVKK

-437 AGDLGTGSEPQA
+437 AGDGTTTEPTA